1 MLSKQSPYFS
11 PTQTGALPSPVP
23 AESPF
28 VFVFGVVCGVLLVVL
43 VLVLVLCLV
52 RRKNGHPYEEGERLG
67 LTALIRRTV
76 HRNGHLP
83 RGKGNHLS
91 KLPRLGPVSADEL
104 PAAFM
109 ERHMDNDLLF
119 QSEFEVFFLLLI
131 FNFR

>member
-52 RRKNGHPYEEGERLG
+52 RRKNGHPYEEG
-67 LTALIRRTV
+67 
-76 HRNGHLP
+76 
-83 RGKGNHLS
+83 NHLS